1 MMVLSISGLVKN
13 VYPVKTIS
21 EVCIEVVS
29 KKACTM
35 NQVTQT
41 HIERILK
48 PGTTSFV
55 QIKHITLY

>member
-21 EVCIEVVS
+21 ELCIEVVS
-29 KKACTM
+29 KKGCTM

-41 HIERILK
+41 HIVV
-48 PGTTSFV
+48 GSFV
-55 QIKHITLY
+55 NILISAQIRFSLF